1 MRVISIIWK
10 TLAVTVALLFGMLG
24 ASQVGWSGAE
34 VIATAAIMGPE
45 EKLGTAI
52 VFAISGVISVG
63 AIVLIYR
70 LAKHVLWLAG
80 PVFLYLAVVPGA
92 WNGYASD
99 FDAMRVEVIKASYAN
114 AFALERMKARG
125 RYQTCHDERIELSDD
140 ARAICAR
147 ALVTSP
153 GDPSER

>member
-34 VIATAAIMGPE
+34 VIVTAATMGPE
-45 EKLGTAI
+45 DILGTAI
-52 VFAISGVISVG
+52 VFVTSGVISVG

-70 LAKHVLWLAG
+70 LTKHVLWLAG
-80 PVFLYLAVVPGA
+80 PVFLYLALVPGA

-99 FDAMRVEVIKASYAN
+99 FDAIRVKVINASYAN
-114 AFALERMKARG
+114 AFALEHMKARG

-147 ALVTSP
+147 ALAIGP
-153 GDPSER
+153 GGS

>member
-10 TLAVTVALLFGMLG
+10 TLAVAVALLFGMLG

-34 VIATAAIMGPE
+34 VIVTAAIMGPE
-45 EKLGTAI
+45 DKLGTAI

-70 LAKHVLWLAG
+70 LAKHVLWFAG
-80 PVFLYLAVVPGA
+80 PVFLYLALVPGA

-99 FDAMRVEVIKASYAN
+99 FDTTRVAVIRESYAN
-114 AFALERMKARG
+114 AFALEHMKALG
-125 RYQTCHDERIELSDD
+125 RYQTCNDERIELSDD
-140 ARAICAR
+140 GKAVCAR
-147 ALVTSP
+147 TLAIVP
-153 GDPSER
+153 GDSSER